1 MPSHA
6 HNKVDKLSDRITS
19 LVPDFIQDEAPVFE
33 QFLKAYYE
41 FLEAEVLT
49 LSSQGD
55 IDGIQLEDDTG
66 SLLVEPATV
75 SPSPDQDESKLLIA
89 QTNSPFA
96 IGEYIVGSKTG
107 TVAKIHTINGLT
119 FYTETISGKGFD
131 SGETVTSRQG
141 GQTGVVKTF
150 KHNTVLASNSLLNYS
165 DVDQTTEQ
173 FLDYFQRDFI
183 PSLDLDESKDARLT
197 IKNVHDLYQKK
208 GTKESVQFLLR
219 LLYGQD
225 AEIRYLIDETI
236 KVSESGHNH
245 QRKVAVVMDDINT
258 LPTATDKIVQY
269 EVDGK
274 TILAESIVENVYIIN
289 TPRAEYSIEITDNHF
304 GEFVE
309 EYPVTF
315 VDRDGVTKVTGR
327 CKGILSDI
335 DTTRSSIYVA
345 KEDGDSLLLEAPQ
358 LTGGLN
364 TTSGSKEVVGST
376 TKFLREV
383 KVGDVL
389 KFKSGSTTYSITVA
403 TIVNDTNLTI
413 ETAATVTAEDV
424 DYFNDSISGG
434 VLNEHQSFG
443 SMYNLNDPLVFTG
456 GKADRDTVL
465 AKGVIDGLRRGGVE
479 KVYVEDGGTGYNGG
493 DIVVF
498 DNSEADGS
506 AAEAV
511 IGAVEDTV
519 ILENRSEW
527 GQFEITATAGQTLF
541 NGTDNNGRL
550 ILFND
555 NMVQVFVDGVKK
567 VEYTD
572 YTFKNDRVT
581 FETAMSGGELIEIY
595 TQFNQLLLEDGD
607 RIQLSTTESHI
618 RSVTI
623 TSQGTGY
630 SKLPRAFPG
639 GYIYL
644 DPADISGYQ
653 VGETITGGTSSAT
666 ATIIRKEEKDG
677 RSRLVVK
684 RTHTDVNQ
692 FVSGGEIITG
702 NTSGTQKTAKQ
713 IKVSSG
719 TGAKLVAY
727 SDEIGGVGSVNIQ
740 EQGYNFK
747 ENQSVDSTSHFKMLI
762 TSPTGALT
770 QNLTFTGRITGATA
784 KVVNHDADRQIL
796 TFTDLDGH
804 FLDNEQILF
813 NNTDTFKC
821 LKFNPY
827 QARGKLGAEG
837 IVSRQLVT
845 NESTLDEDT
854 SNLHDGLFY
863 QTHSYIIKIGESI
876 NKYRAIVKDLV
887 HPSGHIFFGEVAVKN
902 FVNPF
907 DPINNAQNV
916 ESETRFNFNPT
927 IIIKGTPTYYLEMEN
942 ASRDNYQTTA
952 ERDDQSHILLE
963 NGSEMVLES
972 APDFGNAITEYLKN
986 LLVYSTQ
993 DHLFRTEDGDLIE
1006 NEDGTGYFS
1015 LADRLAND
1023 SLLIYEPTE
1032 LGTSYP
1038 HLPVK
1043 FDTTLPAQ
1051 EGHVNIRQI
1060 KSFAEAKV
1068 NTPLRLETYER
1079 AQSIDVAVVNNG
1091 SQNVYKI
1098 NDLQN
1103 KTLKL
1108 EEGFTYYFSQN
1119 NNSHPFKI
1127 STTEDGVH
1135 NGGSEY
1141 STDTTEDTYL
1151 LIFTPNSSTPRTL
1164 YYYCNHHSGM
1174 GGVIHIGTNNR
1185 STSLSID
1192 NVNNPS
1198 HSPYERR
1205 GTLYRDATQGIIMPS
1220 YIPFDEEA
1228 IVLEDGFSK
1237 IIVEEETHHLREE
1250 SDLGDGLGAR
1260 FITEDGEPMK
1270 LEDGS
1275 YTVQDTVYMST
1286 ERVQTFANFYHIDEN
1301 GNQFILED
1309 GGVILDERTQGESL
1323 TSFAPIGTTIGDLNK
1338 MYSQQVYEI
1347 SYYLL
1352 DEDVTTDALEDR
1364 IVLEDGHG
1372 SVLLETSKES
1382 GMTFEDYDSQL
1393 PNFRLKSFDEK
1404 FLKRTNITWNAYVTS
1419 SNIRQTELNLL

>member
-1 MPSHA
+1 MPK
-6 HNKVDKLSDRITS
+6 NVQKIDKLSDRITS

-55 IDGIQLEDDTG
+55 IDGVTLEDDSG
-66 SLLVEPATV
+66 SLLVETKTV
-75 SPSPDQDESKLLIA
+75 SPSPDQDSSRLVFE

-96 IGEYIVGSKTG
+96 VDEYIVGEKTK
-107 TVAKIHTINGLT
+107 TVAKIITINGNTL
-119 FYTETISGKGFD
+119 YTETISGTGFD
-131 SGETVTSRQG
+131 SGEKITSRQG
-141 GQTGVVKTF
+141 GQTGIVKTF

-165 DVDQTTEQ
+165 DVDLTTEE
-173 FLDYFQRDFI
+173 FLDYFQKDFI
-183 PSLDLDESKDARLT
+183 PSLDLDDTKDARLT
-197 IKNVHDLYQKK
+197 LKNIHDLYQKK
-208 GTKESVQFLLR
+208 GTKESVIFLMR

-225 AEIRYLIDETI
+225 AEVRYLIDETI

-245 QRKVAVVMDDINT
+245 HRRVAVVMDDVNT
-258 LPTATDKIVQY
+258 KPSSTDKIVQY
-269 EVDGK
+269 EADGK
-274 TILAESIVENVYIIN
+274 TIVAESIVENVYIIN
-289 TPRAEYSIEITDNHF
+289 TPRAEYSLEVTDNHF

-327 CKGILSDI
+327 LKGILSDI
-335 DTTRSSIYVA
+335 DTTQSSIYIA
-345 KEDGDSLLLEAPQ
+345 QDDNDSILLESPQ
-358 LTGGLN
+358 LTG
-364 TTSGSKEVVGST
+364 TIST
-376 TKFLREV
+376 TNGSVEVTGASSKFLREV
-383 KVGDVL
+383 KAGDVL
-389 KFKSGSTTYSITVA
+389 KFKSGSTTYTITVKEI
-403 TIVNDTNLTI
+403 TNDTTLEL
-413 ETAATVTAEDV
+413 ETAATVTVEDA
-424 DYFNDSISGG
+424 DYFNENISGG

-443 SMYNLNDPLVFTG
+443 SMYSLNDPLIFDG
-456 GKADRDTVL
+456 GKADRDVVK
-465 AKGVIDGLRRGGVE
+465 AKGVIDGLRRGGID
-479 KVYVEDGGTGYNGG
+479 KVYIEDGGTGYNGG

-527 GQFEITATAGQTLF
+527 GQFEFTATAGQTLF
-541 NGTDNNGRL
+541 NGTDENNRL
-550 ILFND
+550 VVFND
-555 NMVQVFVDGVKK
+555 NMVQVFVDGVKQD
-567 VEYTD
+567 EYDD

-581 FETAMSGGELIEIY
+581 FTSAMSGGEKVEVY

-623 TSQGTGY
+623 TAKGTGY
-630 SKLPRAFPG
+630 TKLPRAFPG

-644 DPADISGYQ
+644 DPADISDYQ
-653 VGETITGGTSSAT
+653 VGEVVTGSTSNAT
-666 ATIIRKEEKDG
+666 ASIIRKEEKDG

-692 FVSGGEIITG
+692 FVSAGEVITG
-702 NTSGTQKTAKQ
+702 GTSGTVKTAKQ

-719 TGAKLVAY
+719 TGAKLLAY
-727 SDEIGGVGSVNIQ
+727 SDTIGGVGSVNIQ

-747 ENQSVDSTSHFKMLI
+747 EDQTVDSTSHFKMLVS
-762 TSPTGALT
+762 TPTATLT
-770 QNLTFTGRITGATA
+770 QNLTFTGRITGATG
-784 KVVNHDADRQIL
+784 KVVNHDADRGIL
-796 TFTDLDGH
+796 TFTDLNGH
-804 FLDNEQILF
+804 FLDDEEVLY

-837 IVSRQLVT
+837 IIQRQLVT
-845 NESTLDEDT
+845 NESTVSEDT

-863 QTHSYIIKIGESI
+863 QSHSYIIKVGESI

-902 FVNPF
+902 FINPF
-907 DPINNAQNV
+907 DPINNVIDV
-916 ESETRFNFNPT
+916 ESESRFNFNPT
-927 IIIKGTPTYYLEMEN
+927 IIIKGVPTYYLEMEN
-942 ASRDNYQTTA
+942 ASRDNYLTTA

-972 APDFGNAITEYLKN
+972 APDFGKAITEYLKE
-986 LLVYSTQ
+986 LEVYSTQ

-1032 LGTSYP
+1032 LGESYP
-1038 HLPVK
+1038 YLPVN

-1068 NTPLRLETYER
+1068 NTPMRLETYER

-1098 NDLQN
+1098 NDFEN

-1141 STDTTEDTYL
+1141 TTDTSEGQYL
-1151 LIFTPNSSTPRTL
+1151 LVFTPTSSTPRTL

-1174 GGVIHIGTNNR
+1174 GGTIHIGTNNR
-1185 STSLSID
+1185 ATSLSLD
-1192 NVNNPS
+1192 NVDNPS

-1205 GTLYRDATQGIIMPS
+1205 GTLYRDSTRGIIMPS
-1220 YIPFDEEA
+1220 YIPFDQES

-1250 SDLGDGLGAR
+1250 SDLGEGLGAR

-1286 ERVQTFANFYHIDEN
+1286 ERVQNFANFYHTDEN

-1309 GGVILDERTQGESL
+1309 GGVILDERTQGHSL
-1323 TSFAPIGTTIGDLNK
+1323 TSFAPVGVTIGDLNK
-1338 MYSQQVYEI
+1338 MYTQQVYEI

-1352 DEDVTTDALEDR
+1352 DDDVSTDAEEDR
-1364 IVLEDGHG
+1364 IVLEDGYG
-1372 SVLLETSKES
+1372 SLLLETSKES

-1393 PNFRLKSFDEK
+1393 PNIRLKSFDEK
-1404 FLKRTNITWNAYVTS
+1404 FFKRTNITWNAYVTS
-1419 SNIRQTELNLL
+1419 SNIRQTELDLL